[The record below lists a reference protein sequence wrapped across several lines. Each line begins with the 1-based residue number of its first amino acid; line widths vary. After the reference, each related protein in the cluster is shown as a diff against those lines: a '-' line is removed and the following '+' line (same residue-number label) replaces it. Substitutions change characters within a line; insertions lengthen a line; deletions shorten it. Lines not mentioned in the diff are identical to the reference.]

1 MNKRNIFLAFSI
13 VILILGFFVTP
24 GIPFV
29 YGIAILGL
37 LWSEEGG
44 MSYGNP
50 HRKKMLEEGRPV
62 LAISAHSP
70 IKYSDDK
77 PKGLDKYTLIA
88 ILGFGNIIYAGILFF
103 LMYG

>member
-24 GIPFV
+24 GIPFI
-29 YGIAILGL
+29 YGIVILGL

-50 HRKKMLEEGRPV
+50 HRKKMLEEGRPA
-62 LAISAHSP
+62 LSISAHSP
-70 IKYSDDK
+70 IKDQNDGS
-77 PKGLDKYTLIA
+77 KGQDNYTMITL
-88 ILGFGNIIYAGILFF
+88 LGFGNIIYAAVLFF